1 MPFIVPKL
9 EPSQLKLVSGF
20 LTDFIKVTLS
30 NFNFLIVEFCSSI
43 SPNFSICCFVNRN
56 ERNVSVSSE
65 VVFFKTYSSD
75 NNEASKPSTV
85 YHCCIENNMIEI
97 YENMKKFQIFQGGF
111 SSKLIFMNMQ
121 TIYDAFASVY
131 FDMENTFKDVINTIY
146 ANALNICR
154 FIKCKVS
161 IETFEDQECYKFEDK
176 MISPYGNDYWYT
188 IYYID
193 KETLLP
199 AGVECKYKPKDYEK
213 GNYDKAIY
221 QIYINCVTDED
232 VKLPD
237 LIEYT
242 QIVD

>member
-1 MPFIVPKL
+1 MKKKVFKAILLIILIIVVVIGIPSIYKISIIKKSKKAYDNL
-9 EPSQLKLVSGF
+9 ENCDSYKYICKSYHYSG
-20 LTDFIKVTLS
+20 LDDY
-30 NFNFLIVEFCSSI
+30 EESSI
-43 SPNFSICCFVNRN
+43 SEVYYKD
-56 ERNVSVSSE
+56 NV
-65 VVFFKTYSSD
+65 FKTYSSD

-161 IETFEDQECYKFEDK
+161 IETFEDQE
-176 MISPYGNDYWYT
+176 IGR
-188 IYYID
+188 
-193 KETLLP
+193 
-199 AGVECKYKPKDYEK
+199 AHV
-213 GNYDKAIY
+213 
-221 QIYINCVTDED
+221 
-232 VKLPD
+232 
-237 LIEYT
+237 
-242 QIVD
+242 